1 MARPVLSPAAHFPMP
16 QAAHLTDPLSH
27 CPQISATQIRMI
39 QKWRGKAIF
48 FLNLFS
54 YCALIA
60 IDATNEQ
67 SDTTVCLTL
76 KQSTISKTRGFEI
89 NSSGLAH
96 LDSFEDCF
104 VESLRLPCLSKVP
117 FKFRN

>member
-1 MARPVLSPAAHFPMP
+1 MEFV
-16 QAAHLTDPLSH
+16 
-27 CPQISATQIRMI
+27 IS
-39 QKWRGKAIF
+39 F

-76 KQSTISKTRGFEI
+76 KQSTISKTRGFDI

-96 LDSFEDCF
+96 LDSFDDCF
-104 VESLRLPCLSKVP
+104 VESLRLPCLSEVP
-117 FKFRN
+117 FKFRNQILYSIDLSLILRN